1 MKGKWNELGVGDW
14 ASVLYRSTLRDT
26 GSHKRQIVMM
36 SGPASGPK
44 SLTEVKVLM
53 VQVKIWSMCDTDM

>member
-1 MKGKWNELGVGDW
+1 
-14 ASVLYRSTLRDT
+14 
-26 GSHKRQIVMM
+26 M

-53 VQVKIWSMCDTDM
+53 VQVRIWSMCDTDMWGGKGGKPRPQVSSKAL